1 MSNITCGFSGN
12 SDIYGVGIRIGY
24 YTQALAAWHANFFFL
39 REAKNLRAVNGL
51 FLLALVIVIL
61 IYAHNAQET
70 HAIEVFLLMQ
80 IGFCLGSVS
89 IMDSTKYSSRYLR
102 LSKENSIIRL
112 VLFNFGLAYNLYFWW
127 FGLDILQGTPCGT
140 YAFYFVRAN
149 LYGSMRTVMKV
160 FAIAGLVWR
169 TIFTTFWAMGMV
181 IHRHHFKAARVK
193 FVQNTSSAETEQSVQ
208 LEHQT
213 SSPVLHTSAPKQEAE
228 QKSDGTIV
236 ALVAAARDE
245 GDQHQGQR
253 STQQAL
259 PPKTETDCSRTDHAA
274 EEANNPATVHP
285 DLPQEGLAR
294 PTIDMLV
301 RFHKIYEAELF
312 LEKVFFSPLASPN
325 LRGRKHSF
333 RIFGHNVQIT
343 IPRFGNQHSQS
354 TKFAS
359 SMARTVRATWAD
371 DKNTRFIRET
381 LSVHSKATDSQIYRW
396 PLIVN
401 RMLELKAT
409 STLPD
414 WRAVAIAS
422 DIQLSQMPL
431 TISTRVWVYMAVQSF
446 LIIAILIVQ
455 VELTTIWNS
464 IDDIQNLSTVGELVP
479 FILGVGGLAKVFWG
493 KWCALRKGVKEEDEV
508 ERRQLTEY
516 EMAMQKYLGWKKG
529 KVDQA
534 PAEEASRLE
543 DVVTSIAT

>member
-1 MSNITCGFSGN
+1 MSNTTCGFPGN

-39 REAKNLRAVNGL
+39 REAKGLRAVNGL
-51 FLLALVIVIL
+51 FLLALVIVVL
-61 IYAHNAQET
+61 IYAHNAQDT

-127 FGLDILQGTPCGT
+127 FGLEILQETPCGT

-181 IHRHHFKAARVK
+181 IRRHRFKAARAS
-193 FVQNTSSAETEQSVQ
+193 FVRNTSSAETEQFVQ
-208 LEHQT
+208 VEHQT
-213 SSPVLHTSAPKQEAE
+213 SSPVLHTSAPKQE
-228 QKSDGTIV
+228 SDGTIV

-245 GDQHQGQR
+245 GDQHQIQS

-259 PPKTETDCSRTDHAA
+259 PPTIETDCSRTDHAA
-274 EEANNPATVHP
+274 EEANSPPTVHP
-285 DLPQEGLAR
+285 DFPQERLAR

-301 RFHKIYEAELF
+301 RFQKIYEAELF
-312 LEKVFFSPLASPN
+312 LEKVFFISLASPI
-325 LRGRKHSF
+325 LQGEKHSL
-333 RIFGHNVQIT
+333 RIFGYSVQIT

-354 TKFAS
+354 TKFFS
-359 SMARTVRATWAD
+359 SMTRTARATWAD
-371 DKNTRFIRET
+371 DKNTRYIRET
-381 LSVHSKATDSQIYRW
+381 LSVHSKATESQIYRW
-396 PLIVN
+396 PFIVS

-409 STLPD
+409 SALPD

-455 VELTTIWNS
+455 IELTTIWNS
-464 IDDIQNLSTVGELVP
+464 IDGIQNLNTVGELVP
-479 FILGVGGLAKVFWG
+479 FILGVGGLVKVVWG
-493 KWCALRKGVKEEDEV
+493 KWCELRKGVKEDDEL

-534 PAEEASRLE
+534 QAEEVSRLE
-543 DVVTSIAT
+543 AVVTSTAT